1 MKPVIKKGKVAIF
14 MPQGFLDSVNTA
26 KVITIQDMQPLIA
39 NKFNMVLV
47 SFKKIVYFN
56 VNGIKMLV
64 EILKKISKEADATV
78 GFCDYTELQYKAFL
92 KAYDIQLPFCLFETL
107 DTALIYAGNL
117 EAKENEN
124 ILIYNDDSTQKSMQ
138 AIEFF
143 DKGYNPVVAQTKD
156 DYLKKLE
163 DKEKFRHA
171 TWLTYLGLAS
181 NKIAAKTKKGSVIY
195 YLKGYLDGEITEQF
209 DIIYH
214 QHCLKVGFKV
224 FMFDA
229 TRVSSINI
237 HATNFI
243 SKLATS
249 GAEFGALF
257 GMVGLEKEK
266 VSKKFL
272 QELEDAGI
280 LFFDTE
286 SEFFASEDVK
296 NSMTEISGAA
306 SKKEKGKLTKQMVAK
321 LPTLIDAA
329 IDTIC
334 MMTNGIVEKRSAAIK
349 PFNIEANDDIVAS
362 SIAFYGDLDGMI
374 TIAMTKSLA
383 KRVCRLL
390 IGEESDDL
398 EILSDSLGELS
409 NIIAGKSKSLLQKE
423 EIDIMITLPR
433 NYTNLNEV
441 KLTLNNVQGILVDFN
456 FGESPFVFYLSS

>member
-1 MKPVIKKGKVAIF
+1 MKPVIKKGKIAIF

-26 KVITIQDMQPLIA
+26 KVITVQDMQPLIS

-64 EILKKISKEADATV
+64 EILKKISKEAGATV

-92 KAYDIQLPFCLFETL
+92 KAYEVQLPFSLFETME
-107 DTALIYAGNL
+107 TALIYAGNL

-124 ILIYNDDSTQKSMQ
+124 ILIYNEDSTQKSMQ

-143 DKGYNPVVAQTKD
+143 DKGYSPVVSQTKE

-163 DKEKFRHA
+163 EKEKFIHA
-171 TWLTYLGLAS
+171 TWLTYLGSVS

-214 QHCLKVGFKV
+214 QHCLKVGFKI

-229 TRVSSINI
+229 TRVSSLNI

-249 GAEFGALF
+249 GAEYGALF

-266 VSKKFL
+266 ISKKFL

-286 SEFFASEDVK
+286 SEFFTSEDVK
-296 NSMTEISGAA
+296 NSMTEVGGAT
-306 SKKEKGKLTKQMVAK
+306 KNKEKGKLTKQMVAK

-334 MMTNGIVEKRSAAIK
+334 MMTNGIVEKKSAAIK
-349 PFNIEANDDIVAS
+349 PFDIESDDDIVAS
-362 SIAFYGDLDGMI
+362 SIAFYGDIDGMI

-433 NYTNLNEV
+433 NYTNLDEV
-441 KLTLNNVQGILVDFN
+441 KLTLSGSQGVLVDFN
-456 FGESPFVFYLSS
+456 FGESPFIFYLSS